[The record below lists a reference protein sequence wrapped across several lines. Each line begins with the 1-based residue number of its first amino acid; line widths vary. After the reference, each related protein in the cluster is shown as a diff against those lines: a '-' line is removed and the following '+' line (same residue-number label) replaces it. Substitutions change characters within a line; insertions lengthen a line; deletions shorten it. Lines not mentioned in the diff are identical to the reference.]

1 MPLKISL
8 KFGSEP
14 SPAQKAKLIR
24 ARELFE
30 IAVNSIEFRQ
40 KVLSYKHVESSYTGR
55 LWWKKWTSREV
66 IGFRETNLSNEA
78 VYMAIMSGGESLSPE
93 SDQEADISVTVATG
107 SRGVIGWTNPH
118 TPMQWISSWFIN
130 SSDVDAVEIAGNLAH
145 EWMHKIGFDHAF
157 NYYNGRNDT
166 VPYSVGEMI
175 VSLARQVEG
184 GKTLVRI

>member
-1 MPLKISL
+1 MLKISL
-8 KFGSEP
+8 KFGAEP
-14 SPAQKAKLIR
+14 SPSQKEKLLR

-30 IAVNSIEFRQ
+30 IVVNSIEFRQ
-40 KVLSYKHVESSYTGR
+40 KVLSYKHVVSTYTGR

-66 IGFRETNLSNEA
+66 IGFRETDLSNDA
-78 VYMAIMSGGESLSPE
+78 VYMAIMEGGESLSPE
-93 SDQEADISVTVATG
+93 HDQEADISVTVATG

-130 SSDVDAVEIAGNLAH
+130 SSDVDSVEIAGNLSH

-166 VPYSVGEMI
+166 VPYAVGEMI